1 MAMESRLALC
11 LSAPLDM
18 NSIFAINSRYAIS
31 RRSRGM
37 TDLTYRLDDF
47 GRRLDV
53 LEHELAELRALA
65 RPEMKPEPAPVAPPA
80 PTPSPPV
87 GAPIRPKPALPPRR
101 PVQPRREID

>member
-1 MAMESRLALC
+1 MAMKSRLALC
-11 LSAPLDM
+11 LSAPLDID
-18 NSIFAINSRYAIS
+18 SIFAINSRDAIS

-47 GRRLDV
+47 GRRLEV

-80 PTPSPPV
+80 PTLPPPV
-87 GAPIRPKPALPPRR
+87 GAPLRPKPTPAPRQ
-101 PVQPRREID
+101 PVQ

>member
-1 MAMESRLALC
+1 MESRLALC

-18 NSIFAINSRYAIS
+18 DSSFAINSRDAIS

-53 LEHELAELRALA
+53 HEHAELRARA
-65 RPEMKPEPAPVAPPA
+65 RPEMKPEPAPVAPPT
-80 PTPSPPV
+80 PTLPPPV
-87 GAPIRPKPALPPRR
+87 GARRQMPP
-101 PVQPRREID
+101 PPRREIDWSM